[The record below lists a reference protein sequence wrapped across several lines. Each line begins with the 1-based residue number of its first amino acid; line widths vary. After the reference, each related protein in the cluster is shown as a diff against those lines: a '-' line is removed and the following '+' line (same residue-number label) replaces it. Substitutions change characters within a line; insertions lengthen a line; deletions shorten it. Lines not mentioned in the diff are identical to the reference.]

1 MKYIIIFFILLISCN
16 NYKPKEN
23 SKVEKVPKE
32 KVIKSIS
39 ILRESG
45 FFEEYDKLSDSA
57 IYEKLHSLRKIE
69 YSKIFEKEYDPGM
82 ELDEFELCILDNKKV
97 LYIDLE
103 ADVCSEN
110 NVYVDVIKKY
120 STLTNNIFNP
130 QNITETWDSES
141 GPIKVTFELDNK
153 KEEFNPKYNDDWLD
167 SIVFEIC
174 NKEIRKKNIRLVDC
188 LGDSKYGFG
197 QDIAIMRLTK
207 EEQKI
212 LEKNFKW
219 KFRE

>member
-1 MKYIIIFFILLISCN
+1 
-16 NYKPKEN
+16 
-23 SKVEKVPKE
+23 
-32 KVIKSIS
+32 
-39 ILRESG
+39 
-45 FFEEYDKLSDSA
+45 
-57 IYEKLHSLRKIE
+57 
-69 YSKIFEKEYDPGM
+69 M
-82 ELDEFELCILDNKKV
+82 ELDEFELCCLDSKKV

-110 NVYVDVIKKY
+110 KVYADVIKKY
-120 STLTNNIFNP
+120 SKLTNNIFNP
-130 QNITETWDSES
+130 QNIAETWNSET
-141 GPIKVTFELDNK
+141 GPIKVIFELDNRK
-153 KEEFNPKYNDDWLD
+153 VEFKPKYNDDWLD

-188 LGDSKYGFG
+188 LGDSEYGFG

-212 LEKNFKW
+212 LEKSFKW

>member
-1 MKYIIIFFILLISCN
+1 MKYISLFFILFAACT

-23 SKVEKVPKE
+23 STVEKISKE
-32 KVIKSIS
+32 KVIKNIS

-45 FFEEYDKLSDSA
+45 FFEDFNKLNDSEVYD
-57 IYEKLHSLRKIE
+57 KLHSLRKIE
-69 YSKIFEKEYDPGM
+69 YSKIFEEEYDPGM
-82 ELDEFELCILDNKKV
+82 ELDEFELCCLDSKKV
-97 LYIDLE
+97 LYLDLE
-103 ADVCSEN
+103 ADVCKEN
-110 NVYVDVIKKY
+110 NVYIDVIEEY
-120 STLTNNIFNP
+120 ATLTKKIFNP
-130 QNITETWDSES
+130 KNITETWNSEN
-141 GPIKVTFELDNK
+141 GPIEVTFELDNK
-153 KEEFNPKYNDDWLD
+153 KIEFKPKYNDDWLD

-174 NKEIRKKNIRLVDC
+174 NKEIGKKNIRLVDC
-188 LGDSKYGFG
+188 LGDSENGFG